1 MSCSERLS
9 PCSCKYCAACL
20 FSSGCFSAC
29 CRAAESLRKTGSPN
43 PRWNAALDSVQ
54 LGWLMHQVPNTMA
67 LLWWGD
73 VLCSPHF
80 TGAFFSFFSL
90 PSRSCIVQAGEKKLS
105 WMFQVCSS
113 SSVLLNVSVRSERQV
128 VSAVTSW
135 RAVVMCR
142 LVGRCRFA
150 LWAVKPNQL
159 LCLKAA
165 AVFGCRAG
173 YQLKLLSGA
182 EWDYV
187 ERPSSSVSG
196 SLLHLET

>member
-80 TGAFFSFFSL
+80 TGAFFSFFFL

-135 RAVVMCR
+135 RAVVYAGSSPLTARWSLQVCF
-142 LVGRCRFA
+142 VSA
-150 LWAVKPNQL
+150 ETQP
-159 LCLKAA
+159 A
-165 AVFGCRAG
+165 AVFKGCCCVWLPGRI
-173 YQLKLLSGA
+173 
-182 EWDYV
+182 
-187 ERPSSSVSG
+187 SVKAFVWG
-196 SLLHLET
+196 WMGLRGEAQRLC